1 VVGEWEAGSRGAR
14 EPIARPTQAELSDG
28 GTAPGAE
35 VHDVHF
41 YEALGRAIKVL
52 RTERGLNR
60 RELAE
65 DSEVSYPYL
74 SEIENGKKRPSS
86 RALLAI
92 SEALG
97 VRPHEVLESAERLAG
112 GTWSGS
118 SSTTNAWLDPDGHV
132 RGSRFTQHRSQA
144 LEDLLRLLQN
154 VSDGDLQRILDLARR
169 LATGTSRP

>member
-1 VVGEWEAGSRGAR
+1 V
-14 EPIARPTQAELSDG
+14 Q
-28 GTAPGAE
+28 
-35 VHDVHF
+35 DVHF

-52 RTERGLNR
+52 RTERDLNR

-97 VRPHEVLESAERLAG
+97 VRPHEVLETAERLAG

-118 SSTTNAWLDPDGHV
+118 SSRTNGMDPDGKG
-132 RGSRFTQHRSQA
+132 RGSRSTQHRSEV
-144 LEDLLRLLQN
+144 LEDLLRLLRN

-169 LATGTSRP
+169 LATGTSRRP